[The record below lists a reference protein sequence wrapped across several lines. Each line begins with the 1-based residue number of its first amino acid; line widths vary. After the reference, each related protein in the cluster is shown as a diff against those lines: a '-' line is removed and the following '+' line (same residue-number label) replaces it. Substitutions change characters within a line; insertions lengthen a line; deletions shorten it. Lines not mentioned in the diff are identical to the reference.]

1 MTTSG
6 DALPNLGSRLHA
18 VWRHV
23 VFRYER
29 FTVPRADNLPT
40 RRVLLAFPA
49 IVLLFGV
56 IVVSFAINGTSS
68 GEMYGKVFA
77 GKDPALIAGQPEII
91 RSDEWYVN
99 TAWSISQVQQGL
111 PETNHT
117 MPGGMD
123 AALPHDLPRADWSV
137 IFRPQLW
144 GYLFLDVNHA
154 TAFKWWIAALTFIA
168 AAYMFL
174 VTVLPRRPVMAAAL
188 ATGFFFSPF
197 FQWWFQTVI
206 FWPLAWAFVT
216 LTAMLW
222 AVRARTGHSRWIWAV
237 FVAFLTVIMA
247 MGIYAPFIVPV
258 VLLVALFAI
267 GLVIEE
273 KRSGHSWRT
282 LFLHAAPIL
291 AAGVTGGVVTLL
303 WLRSKQKVLDGFLAT
318 SYPGQRLTETGSA
331 HVATGAR
338 TIGSSFSE
346 SLSRGNGLLNINASE
361 AATFFLIGA
370 FLIPVVLWIVYRSAK
385 LRAPLP
391 WTLIAMVTFIVIIV
405 AFSYLPGWDAVA
417 HLLFLDRSTD
427 ARLRIGLGLASFVM
441 LALIIRH
448 FDDTKTKAGRA
459 LSIGSGATFVLSQ
472 IAVALAVIH
481 FGGIATLTHD
491 APTWWLIALISAA
504 SIYFIARR
512 RPAIGAALFLVIS
525 VTSTITVNPVYI
537 GVFDLRTAPV
547 TQSVQK
553 VNSREVGA
561 WVGIGGVETSA
572 VLMESGVT
580 AFNGMQGAPSLK
592 MWKEIDPTGR
602 YRFNWNRLAGVGW
615 VTGVGEPVVSN
626 PAADQIISTFDA
638 CSRFAQKH
646 VDYVLTTDQGITST
660 CLVAEQAIAAPKET
674 FTIYRVI
681 PRP

>member
-1 MTTSG
+1 MTTSERRRT
-6 DALPNLGSRLHA
+6 SRLQSAWHQL
-18 VWRHV
+18 VL
-23 VFRYER
+23 RYER
-29 FTVPRADNLPT
+29 FAVPRPDNLPT
-40 RRVLLAFPA
+40 RRVLLTFPA
-49 IVLLFGV
+49 VVLLFGIIAV
-56 IVVSFAINGTSS
+56 GFAINGTSS
-68 GEMYGKVFA
+68 GEMYGRVFA
-77 GKDPALIAGQPEII
+77 GKDPALIAGHPQII

-123 AALPHDLPRADWSV
+123 AALPLDLPRADWSV

-154 TAFKWWIAALTFIA
+154 TAFKWWIAALVFIA

-188 ATGFFFSPF
+188 AMGFFFSPF

-222 AVRARTGHSRWIWAV
+222 AVRARTGNARWIWAV
-237 FVAFLTVIMA
+237 LVAFLTVIMA

-258 VLLVALFAI
+258 VLLVALFAV
-267 GLVIEE
+267 GLVIEQ
-273 KRSGHSWRT
+273 KRSGRTWRT
-282 LFLHAAPIL
+282 LLLHAAPIL
-291 AAGVTGGVVTLL
+291 AAGVTGGLVTLL

-331 HVATGAR
+331 HVATGVR

-361 AATFFLIGA
+361 SATFFLIGA
-370 FLIPVVLWIVYRSAK
+370 FLIPVVASIVYRSAK

-391 WTLIAMVTFIVIIV
+391 WALIAMTTFIVIIV

-417 HLLFLDRSTD
+417 HLLFLDRSND
-427 ARLRIGLGLASFVM
+427 ARLRIGLGLASFVI
-441 LALIIRH
+441 LALTIRY
-448 FDDTKTKAGRA
+448 FDDTKTKAGLP
-459 LSIGSGATFVLSQ
+459 LSIGSVAAFLLSQ

-491 APTWWLIALISAA
+491 APTWWPIALISAA
-504 SIYFIARR
+504 SIYFVARR
-512 RPAIGAALFLVIS
+512 RPVVGVALFLVIG

-553 VNSREVGA
+553 VNSRDAGA

-580 AFNGMQGAPSLK
+580 AFNGIQGAPSLK
-592 MWKEIDPTGR
+592 MWNEIDPIGQ

-615 VTGVGEPVVSN
+615 VPGVGEPMVSN

-646 VDYVLTTDQGITST
+646 VDYVLST
-660 CLVAEQAIAAPKET
+660 HREIASACLIAEKAIPAPKAT

>member
-1 MTTSG
+1 M
-6 DALPNLGSRLHA
+6 AL
-18 VWRHV
+18 
-23 VFRYER
+23 RYER
-29 FTVPRADNLPT
+29 FTVPRPDHLPS

-49 IVLLFGV
+49 AILLFG
-56 IVVSFAINGTSS
+56 IIAVSLAISGTSS
-68 GEMYGKVFA
+68 GEMYGRVFA
-77 GKDPALIAGQPEII
+77 GKDPALIAGQPQII

-144 GYLFLDVNHA
+144 GYLFFDVDHA
-154 TAFKWWIAALTFIA
+154 TAFKWWIAALAFIA
-168 AAYMFL
+168 AAYVFL

-188 ATGFFFSPF
+188 AVGFFFSPF

-222 AVRARTGHSRWIWAV
+222 AVRARTGNAHWIWAAL
-237 FVAFLTVIMA
+237 VAFLTAIMA

-273 KRSGHSWRT
+273 RRSGRTWRS
-282 LFLHAAPIL
+282 LLVHAAPIL
-291 AAGVTGGVVTLL
+291 AAGAMGGIVTLL

-338 TIGSSFSE
+338 TMGSSFSE
-346 SLSRGNGLLNINASE
+346 SLSRGDGLLNINASE

-370 FLIPVVLWIVYRSAK
+370 FLIPVVVEIVYRSARK
-385 LRAPLP
+385 RAPLP
-391 WTLIAMVTFIVIIV
+391 WVLITMVTFIVIIA
-405 AFSYLPGWDAVA
+405 AFSYVPGWDAIA

-427 ARLRIGLGLASFVM
+427 ARLRIGLGLASLVI
-441 LALIIRH
+441 LALTIRY
-448 FDDTKTKAGRA
+448 FDDTKTRAGIP
-459 LSIGSGATFVLSQ
+459 LSIGSVAAFLLSQ

-491 APTWWLIALISAA
+491 APTWWLIALVSAA
-504 SIYFIARR
+504 SIYFVARR
-512 RPAIGAALFLVIS
+512 RPVIGAALFLVIG
-525 VTSTITVNPVYI
+525 VTGTITVNPIYV
-537 GVFDLRTAPV
+537 GVLDLRTAPV

-553 VNSREVGA
+553 VNSRDTGV
-561 WVGIGGVETSA
+561 WVGIGDVETSA

-592 MWKEIDPTGR
+592 MWKEIDPTGQ

-615 VTGVGEPVVSN
+615 VPGVGEPVVSN

-638 CSRFAQKH
+638 CSQFAQKH
-646 VDYVLTTDQGITST
+646 VDYVLSTDREISSA
-660 CLVAEQAIAAPKET
+660 CLTAEKAIPAPSAT